1 MKDFPRRLLC
11 GVCTLILSLG
21 LCLNAAA
28 KENTTPL
35 SLSPL
40 SLEEYPLYQQEER
53 AADAYIVME
62 ATTGRVLCGQ
72 NIHERLAM
80 ASTTKIIGAMMV
92 LEQPNLDESFTV
104 DPDAIQVEGSSM
116 GLQEGDSVSLY
127 ALACGMLLPSGND
140 AANTAGV
147 RLYGSIKGFV
157 QAMNQR
163 AQELGLHNTHYV
175 TACGLDAEGHYST
188 AFDLAKLTRVAL
200 QNEDFAFICS
210 QSSMKVKFGNPPYE
224 RWLQNY
230 NRLLELYP
238 DCIGVKTGFTT
249 LAGRTLVTCAER
261 DGARY
266 VCVTLNDP
274 DDWDDH
280 KALYDWAFANYS
292 FAEVIPAGLSYE
304 VPLIS
309 GAEMTAP
316 AETEGAAYALIQ
328 NGESY
333 DMELELPAFAFAP
346 ISEGERAGR
355 AVACSDGQE
364 IASVRIVY
372 SEDVEVD
379 RELKLTPGERFLRF
393 WVLTGLS
400 APFYLE

>member
-1 MKDFPRRLLC
+1 MVLLLRKFT
-11 GVCTLILSLG
+11 GIVLSLA
-21 LCLNAAA
+21 LIFAVKIPARAELAVSAKAAI
-28 KENTTPL
+28 L
-35 SLSPL
+35 MH
-40 SLEEYPLYQQEER
+40 
-53 AADAYIVME
+53 ADS
-62 ATTGRVLCGQ
+62 GRVLYEK
-72 NIHERLAM
+72 NADEHMLI
-80 ASTTKIIGAMMV
+80 ASTTKIMTAIVV
-92 LEQPNLDESFTV
+92 LEHCELDDLVEV
-104 DPDAIQVEGSSM
+104 DSRSAGIEGSSM
-116 GLQEGDSVSLY
+116 YLKAGESYTVEDLLYGL
-127 ALACGMLLPSGND
+127 LLVSGND
-140 AANTAGV
+140 AASALALHV
-147 RLYGSIKGFV
+147 ADSMEEFAEL
-157 QAMNQR
+157 MN
-163 AQELGLHNTHYV
+163 AKAAELGMTESSFKNAH
-175 TACGLDAEGHYST
+175 GLDEEGHYST
-188 AFDLAKLTRVAL
+188 ARDMAKLAAYCMG
-200 QNEDFAFICS
+200 NEDFARIAGTVS
-210 QSSMKVKFGNPPYE
+210 HTVGEQTLVNH
-224 RWLQNY
+224 
-230 NRLLELYP
+230 NRLLREYDGCL
-238 DCIGVKTGFTT
+238 GLKTGYTMA
-249 LAGRTLVTCAER
+249 AGRTLVTCAER

-393 WVLTGLS
+393 WVLTRLS

>member
-1 MKDFPRRLLC
+1 MVLLLRKLT
-11 GVCTLILSLG
+11 GILLSLALVSAFAVPAHAEPG
-21 LCLNAAA
+21 VSA
-28 KENTTPL
+28 KSAIL
-35 SLSPL
+35 MH
-40 SLEEYPLYQQEER
+40 
-53 AADAYIVME
+53 ADS
-62 ATTGRVLCGQ
+62 GRVLYEK
-72 NIHERLAM
+72 NADEHMLI
-80 ASTTKIIGAMMV
+80 ASTTKIMTAIVV
-92 LEQPNLDESFTV
+92 LEHCELDDLVEV
-104 DPDAIQVEGSSM
+104 DSRSAGIEGSSM
-116 GLQEGDSVSLY
+116 YLKAGESYTVEDLLYGL
-127 ALACGMLLPSGND
+127 LLVSGND
-140 AANTAGV
+140 AASALALHV
-147 RLYGSIKGFV
+147 ADSMEECAEL
-157 QAMNQR
+157 MN
-163 AQELGLHNTHYV
+163 AKAAELGMTESSFKNAH
-175 TACGLDAEGHYST
+175 GLDEEGHYST
-188 AFDLAKLTRVAL
+188 ARDMAKLAAYCMG
-200 QNEDFAFICS
+200 NEDFARIAGTVS
-210 QSSMKVKFGNPPYE
+210 HTVGEQTLVNH
-224 RWLQNY
+224 
-230 NRLLELYP
+230 NRLLREYDGCL
-238 DCIGVKTGFTT
+238 GLKTGYTMA
-249 LAGRTLVTCAER
+249 AGRTLVTCAER

-393 WVLTGLS
+393 WVLTRLS

>member
-1 MKDFPRRLLC
+1 MVLLLRKFT
-11 GVCTLILSLG
+11 GIVLSLA
-21 LCLNAAA
+21 LIFAVKIPARAELAVSAKAAI
-28 KENTTPL
+28 L
-35 SLSPL
+35 MH
-40 SLEEYPLYQQEER
+40 
-53 AADAYIVME
+53 ADS
-62 ATTGRVLCGQ
+62 GRVLYEK
-72 NIHERLAM
+72 NADEHMLI
-80 ASTTKIIGAMMV
+80 ASTTKIMTAIVV
-92 LEQPNLDESFTV
+92 LEHCELDDLVEV
-104 DPDAIQVEGSSM
+104 DSRSAGIEGSSM
-116 GLQEGDSVSLY
+116 YLKAGESYTVEDLLYGL
-127 ALACGMLLPSGND
+127 LLVSGND
-140 AANTAGV
+140 AASALALHV
-147 RLYGSIKGFV
+147 ADSMEEFAEL
-157 QAMNQR
+157 MN
-163 AQELGLHNTHYV
+163 AKAAELGMTESSFKNAH
-175 TACGLDAEGHYST
+175 GLDEEGHYST
-188 AFDLAKLTRVAL
+188 ARDMAKLAAYCMG
-200 QNEDFAFICS
+200 NEDFARIAGTVS
-210 QSSMKVKFGNPPYE
+210 HTVGEQTLVNH
-224 RWLQNY
+224 
-230 NRLLELYP
+230 NRLLREYDGCL
-238 DCIGVKTGFTT
+238 GLKTGYTMA
-249 LAGRTLVTCAER
+249 AGRTLVTCAER

-274 DDWDDH
+274 ADWDDH

-346 ISEGERAGR
+346 ISEGDRAGR

>member
-1 MKDFPRRLLC
+1 MRKFT
-11 GVCTLILSLG
+11 GIVLSLA
-21 LCLNAAA
+21 LIFAVKIPARAELAVSA
-28 KENTTPL
+28 KATIL
-35 SLSPL
+35 MH
-40 SLEEYPLYQQEER
+40 
-53 AADAYIVME
+53 ADS
-62 ATTGRVLCGQ
+62 GRVLYEKSADEHML
-72 NIHERLAM
+72 I
-80 ASTTKIIGAMMV
+80 ASTTKIMTAIVV
-92 LEQPNLDESFTV
+92 LEHCELDDLVEV
-104 DPDAIQVEGSSM
+104 DSRSAGIEGSSM
-116 GLQEGDSVSLY
+116 YLKAGESYTVEDLLYGL
-127 ALACGMLLPSGND
+127 LLVSGND
-140 AANTAGV
+140 AASALALHV
-147 RLYGSIKGFV
+147 ADSMEEFAEL
-157 QAMNQR
+157 MN
-163 AQELGLHNTHYV
+163 AKAAELGMTESSFKNAH
-175 TACGLDAEGHYST
+175 GLDEEGHYST
-188 AFDLAKLTRVAL
+188 ARDMAKLAAYCMG
-200 QNEDFAFICS
+200 NEDFARIAGTVS
-210 QSSMKVKFGNPPYE
+210 HTVGEQTLVNH
-224 RWLQNY
+224 
-230 NRLLELYP
+230 NRLLREYDGCL
-238 DCIGVKTGFTT
+238 GLKTGYTMA
-249 LAGRTLVTCAER
+249 AGRTLVTCAER

>member
-1 MKDFPRRLLC
+1 MVLLLRKFT
-11 GVCTLILSLG
+11 GILLSLA
-21 LCLNAAA
+21 LIFAVKIPARAELAVSAKAAI
-28 KENTTPL
+28 L
-35 SLSPL
+35 MH
-40 SLEEYPLYQQEER
+40 
-53 AADAYIVME
+53 ADS
-62 ATTGRVLCGQ
+62 GRVLYEK
-72 NIHERLAM
+72 NADEHMLI
-80 ASTTKIIGAMMV
+80 ASTTKIMTAIVV
-92 LEQPNLDESFTV
+92 LEHCELDDLVEV
-104 DPDAIQVEGSSM
+104 DSRSAGIEGSSM
-116 GLQEGDSVSLY
+116 YLKAGESYTVEDLLYGL
-127 ALACGMLLPSGND
+127 LLVSGND
-140 AANTAGV
+140 AASALALHV
-147 RLYGSIKGFV
+147 ADSMEEFAEL
-157 QAMNQR
+157 MN
-163 AQELGLHNTHYV
+163 AKAAELGMTESSFKNAH
-175 TACGLDAEGHYST
+175 GLDEEGHYST
-188 AFDLAKLTRVAL
+188 ARDMAKLAAYCMG
-200 QNEDFAFICS
+200 NEDFARIAGTVS
-210 QSSMKVKFGNPPYE
+210 HTVGEQTLVNH
-224 RWLQNY
+224 
-230 NRLLELYP
+230 NRLLREYDGCL
-238 DCIGVKTGFTT
+238 GLKTGYTMA
-249 LAGRTLVTCAER
+249 AGRTLVTCAER

-280 KALYDWAFANYS
+280 KALYDWAFDNYS

-316 AETEGAAYALIQ
+316 AETEGAAYALIK
-328 NGESY
+328 NGESF

>member
-1 MKDFPRRLLC
+1 MVLLLRKFT
-11 GVCTLILSLG
+11 GILLSLA
-21 LCLNAAA
+21 LIFAVKIPARAELAVSAKAAI
-28 KENTTPL
+28 L
-35 SLSPL
+35 MH
-40 SLEEYPLYQQEER
+40 
-53 AADAYIVME
+53 ADS
-62 ATTGRVLCGQ
+62 GRVLYEK
-72 NIHERLAM
+72 NADEHMLI
-80 ASTTKIIGAMMV
+80 ASTTKIMTAIVM
-92 LEQPNLDESFTV
+92 LEHCELDDLVEV
-104 DPDAIQVEGSSM
+104 DSRSAGIEGSSM
-116 GLQEGDSVSLY
+116 YLKAGESYTVEDLLYGL
-127 ALACGMLLPSGND
+127 LLVSGND
-140 AANTAGV
+140 AASALALHV
-147 RLYGSIKGFV
+147 ADSMEEFAEL
-157 QAMNQR
+157 MN
-163 AQELGLHNTHYV
+163 AKAAELGMTESSFKNAH
-175 TACGLDAEGHYST
+175 GLDEEGHYST
-188 AFDLAKLTRVAL
+188 ARDMAKLAAYCMG
-200 QNEDFAFICS
+200 NEDFARIAGTVS
-210 QSSMKVKFGNPPYE
+210 HTVGEQTLVNH
-224 RWLQNY
+224 
-230 NRLLELYP
+230 NRLLREYDGCL
-238 DCIGVKTGFTT
+238 GLKTGYTMA
-249 LAGRTLVTCAER
+249 AGRTLVTCAER

-372 SEDVEVD
+372 SEDVEMD

>member
-1 MKDFPRRLLC
+1 MVLLLRKFT
-11 GVCTLILSLG
+11 GILLSLA
-21 LCLNAAA
+21 LIFAVKIPARAELAVSAKAAI
-28 KENTTPL
+28 L
-35 SLSPL
+35 MH
-40 SLEEYPLYQQEER
+40 
-53 AADAYIVME
+53 ADS
-62 ATTGRVLCGQ
+62 GRVLYEK
-72 NIHERLAM
+72 NADEHMLI
-80 ASTTKIIGAMMV
+80 ASTTKIMTAIVV
-92 LEQPNLDESFTV
+92 LEHCELDDLVEIDSRS
-104 DPDAIQVEGSSM
+104 AGIEGSSM
-116 GLQEGDSVSLY
+116 YLKAGESYTVEDLLYGL
-127 ALACGMLLPSGND
+127 LLVSGND
-140 AANTAGV
+140 AASALALHV
-147 RLYGSIKGFV
+147 ADSMEEFAEL
-157 QAMNQR
+157 MN
-163 AQELGLHNTHYV
+163 AKAAELGMTESSFKNAH
-175 TACGLDAEGHYST
+175 GLDEEGHYST
-188 AFDLAKLTRVAL
+188 ARDMAKLAAYCMG
-200 QNEDFAFICS
+200 NEDFARIAGTVS
-210 QSSMKVKFGNPPYE
+210 HTVGEQTLVNH
-224 RWLQNY
+224 
-230 NRLLELYP
+230 NRLLREYDGCL
-238 DCIGVKTGFTT
+238 GLKTGYTMA
-249 LAGRTLVTCAER
+249 AGRTLVTCAER

-393 WVLTGLS
+393 WVLTRLS

>member
-1 MKDFPRRLLC
+1 MRKFTGIL
-11 GVCTLILSLG
+11 LSLA
-21 LCLNAAA
+21 LIFAVKIPARAELAVSAEAAI
-28 KENTTPL
+28 L
-35 SLSPL
+35 MH
-40 SLEEYPLYQQEER
+40 
-53 AADAYIVME
+53 ADS
-62 ATTGRVLCGQ
+62 GRVLYEK
-72 NIHERLAM
+72 NADEHMLI
-80 ASTTKIIGAMMV
+80 ASTTKIMTAIVV
-92 LEQPNLDESFTV
+92 LEHCELDDLVEV
-104 DPDAIQVEGSSM
+104 DSRSAGIEGSSM
-116 GLQEGDSVSLY
+116 YLKAGESYTVEDLLYGL
-127 ALACGMLLPSGND
+127 LLVSGND
-140 AANTAGV
+140 AASALALHV
-147 RLYGSIKGFV
+147 ADSMEEFAEL
-157 QAMNQR
+157 MN
-163 AQELGLHNTHYV
+163 AKAAELGMTESSFKNAH
-175 TACGLDAEGHYST
+175 GLDEEGHYST
-188 AFDLAKLTRVAL
+188 ARDMAKLAAYCMG
-200 QNEDFAFICS
+200 NEDFARIAGTVS
-210 QSSMKVKFGNPPYE
+210 HTVGEQTLVNH
-224 RWLQNY
+224 
-230 NRLLELYP
+230 NRLLREYDGCL
-238 DCIGVKTGFTT
+238 GLKTGYTMA
-249 LAGRTLVTCAER
+249 AGRTLVTCAER

>member
-1 MKDFPRRLLC
+1 MRKFTGIL
-11 GVCTLILSLG
+11 LSLA
-21 LCLNAAA
+21 LIFAVKIPAQAELAVSAKAAI
-28 KENTTPL
+28 L
-35 SLSPL
+35 MH
-40 SLEEYPLYQQEER
+40 
-53 AADAYIVME
+53 ADS
-62 ATTGRVLCGQ
+62 GRVLYEK
-72 NIHERLAM
+72 NADERMLI
-80 ASTTKIIGAMMV
+80 ASTTKIMTAIVV
-92 LEQPNLDESFTV
+92 LEHCELDDLVEV
-104 DPDAIQVEGSSM
+104 DSRSAGIEGSSM
-116 GLQEGDSVSLY
+116 YLKAGESYTVEDLLYGL
-127 ALACGMLLPSGND
+127 LLVSGND
-140 AANTAGV
+140 AASALALHV
-147 RLYGSIKGFV
+147 ADSMEEFAEL
-157 QAMNQR
+157 MN
-163 AQELGLHNTHYV
+163 AKAAELGMTESSFKNAH
-175 TACGLDAEGHYST
+175 GLDEEGHYST
-188 AFDLAKLTRVAL
+188 ARDMAKLAAYCMG
-200 QNEDFAFICS
+200 NEDFARIAGTVS
-210 QSSMKVKFGNPPYE
+210 HTVGEQTLVNH
-224 RWLQNY
+224 
-230 NRLLELYP
+230 NRLLREYDGCL
-238 DCIGVKTGFTT
+238 GLKTGYTMA
-249 LAGRTLVTCAER
+249 AGRTLVTCAER

>member
-1 MKDFPRRLLC
+1 MVLLLRKFT
-11 GVCTLILSLG
+11 GILLSLA
-21 LCLNAAA
+21 LIFAVKIPAQAELAVSAKAAI
-28 KENTTPL
+28 L
-35 SLSPL
+35 MH
-40 SLEEYPLYQQEER
+40 
-53 AADAYIVME
+53 ADS
-62 ATTGRVLCGQ
+62 GRVLYEK
-72 NIHERLAM
+72 NADEHMLI
-80 ASTTKIIGAMMV
+80 ASTTKIMTAIVV
-92 LEQPNLDESFTV
+92 LEHCELDDLVEV
-104 DPDAIQVEGSSM
+104 DSRSAGIEGSSM
-116 GLQEGDSVSLY
+116 YLKAGESYTVEDLLYGL
-127 ALACGMLLPSGND
+127 LLVSGND
-140 AANTAGV
+140 AASALALHV
-147 RLYGSIKGFV
+147 ADSMEEFAEL
-157 QAMNQR
+157 MN
-163 AQELGLHNTHYV
+163 AKAAELGMTESSFKNAH
-175 TACGLDAEGHYST
+175 GLDEEGHYST
-188 AFDLAKLTRVAL
+188 ARDMAKLAAYCMG
-200 QNEDFAFICS
+200 NEDFARIAGTVS
-210 QSSMKVKFGNPPYE
+210 HTVGEQTLVNH
-224 RWLQNY
+224 
-230 NRLLELYP
+230 NRLLREYDGCL
-238 DCIGVKTGFTT
+238 GLKTGYTMA
-249 LAGRTLVTCAER
+249 AGRTLVTCAER

>member
-1 MKDFPRRLLC
+1 MVLLLRKFT
-11 GVCTLILSLG
+11 GILLSLA
-21 LCLNAAA
+21 LIFAVKIPARAELAVSAKAAI
-28 KENTTPL
+28 L
-35 SLSPL
+35 MH
-40 SLEEYPLYQQEER
+40 
-53 AADAYIVME
+53 ADS
-62 ATTGRVLCGQ
+62 GRVLYEK
-72 NIHERLAM
+72 NADEHMLI
-80 ASTTKIIGAMMV
+80 ASTTKIMTAIVV
-92 LEQPNLDESFTV
+92 LEHCDLDDLVEV
-104 DPDAIQVEGSSM
+104 DSRSAGIEGSSM
-116 GLQEGDSVSLY
+116 YLKAGESYTVEDLLYGL
-127 ALACGMLLPSGND
+127 LLVSGND
-140 AANTAGV
+140 AASALALHV
-147 RLYGSIKGFV
+147 ADSMEEFAEL
-157 QAMNQR
+157 MN
-163 AQELGLHNTHYV
+163 AKAAELGMTESSFKNAH
-175 TACGLDAEGHYST
+175 GLDEEGHYST
-188 AFDLAKLTRVAL
+188 ARDMAKLAAYCMG
-200 QNEDFAFICS
+200 NEDFARIAGTVS
-210 QSSMKVKFGNPPYE
+210 HTVGEQTLVNH
-224 RWLQNY
+224 
-230 NRLLELYP
+230 NRLLREYDGCL
-238 DCIGVKTGFTT
+238 GLKTGYTMA
-249 LAGRTLVTCAER
+249 AGRTLVTCAER

-280 KALYDWAFANYS
+280 KALYDWAFDNYS

-355 AVACSDGQE
+355 AVASSDGQE

>member
-1 MKDFPRRLLC
+1 MRKFTGIL
-11 GVCTLILSLG
+11 LSLA
-21 LCLNAAA
+21 LIFAVKIPARAELAVSAKAAI
-28 KENTTPL
+28 L
-35 SLSPL
+35 MH
-40 SLEEYPLYQQEER
+40 
-53 AADAYIVME
+53 ADS
-62 ATTGRVLCGQ
+62 GRVLYEK
-72 NIHERLAM
+72 NADEHMLI
-80 ASTTKIIGAMMV
+80 ASTTKIMTAIVV
-92 LEQPNLDESFTV
+92 LEHCDLDDLVEV
-104 DPDAIQVEGSSM
+104 DSRSAGIEGSSM
-116 GLQEGDSVSLY
+116 YLKAGESYTVEDLLYGL
-127 ALACGMLLPSGND
+127 LLVSGND
-140 AANTAGV
+140 AASALALHV
-147 RLYGSIKGFV
+147 ADSMEEFAEL
-157 QAMNQR
+157 MN
-163 AQELGLHNTHYV
+163 AKAAELGMTESSFKNAH
-175 TACGLDAEGHYST
+175 GLDEEGHYST
-188 AFDLAKLTRVAL
+188 ARDMAKLAAYCMG
-200 QNEDFAFICS
+200 NEDFARIAGTVS
-210 QSSMKVKFGNPPYE
+210 HTVGEQTLVNH
-224 RWLQNY
+224 
-230 NRLLELYP
+230 NRLLREYDGCL
-238 DCIGVKTGFTT
+238 GLKTGYTMA
-249 LAGRTLVTCAER
+249 AGRTLVTCAER

>member
-1 MKDFPRRLLC
+1 MVLLLRKFT
-11 GVCTLILSLG
+11 GIVLSLAIIFAVKIPARAE
-21 LCLNAAA
+21 LAVSAKAAI
-28 KENTTPL
+28 L
-35 SLSPL
+35 MH
-40 SLEEYPLYQQEER
+40 
-53 AADAYIVME
+53 ADS
-62 ATTGRVLCGQ
+62 GRVLYEK
-72 NIHERLAM
+72 NADEHMLI
-80 ASTTKIIGAMMV
+80 ASTTKIMTAIVV
-92 LEQPNLDESFTV
+92 LEHCELDDLVEV
-104 DPDAIQVEGSSM
+104 DSRSAGIEGSSM
-116 GLQEGDSVSLY
+116 YLKAGESYTVEDLLYGL
-127 ALACGMLLPSGND
+127 LLVSGND
-140 AANTAGV
+140 AASALALHV
-147 RLYGSIKGFV
+147 ADSMEEFAEL
-157 QAMNQR
+157 MN
-163 AQELGLHNTHYV
+163 AKAAELGMTESSFKNAH
-175 TACGLDAEGHYST
+175 GLDEEGHYST
-188 AFDLAKLTRVAL
+188 ARDMAKLAAYCMG
-200 QNEDFAFICS
+200 NEDFARIAGTVS
-210 QSSMKVKFGNPPYE
+210 HTVGEQTLVNH
-224 RWLQNY
+224 
-230 NRLLELYP
+230 NRLLREYDGCL
-238 DCIGVKTGFTT
+238 GLKTGYTMA
-249 LAGRTLVTCAER
+249 AGRTLVTCAER

>member
-1 MKDFPRRLLC
+1 MVLLLRKFT
-11 GVCTLILSLG
+11 GIVLSLA
-21 LCLNAAA
+21 LIFAVKIPARAELAVSAKAAI
-28 KENTTPL
+28 L
-35 SLSPL
+35 MH
-40 SLEEYPLYQQEER
+40 
-53 AADAYIVME
+53 ADS
-62 ATTGRVLCGQ
+62 GRVLYEK
-72 NIHERLAM
+72 NADEHMLI
-80 ASTTKIIGAMMV
+80 ASTTKIMTAIVV
-92 LEQPNLDESFTV
+92 LEHCELDDLVEV
-104 DPDAIQVEGSSM
+104 DSRSAGIEGSSM
-116 GLQEGDSVSLY
+116 YLKAGESYTVEDLLYGL
-127 ALACGMLLPSGND
+127 LLVSGND
-140 AANTAGV
+140 AASALALHV
-147 RLYGSIKGFV
+147 ADSMEEFAEL
-157 QAMNQR
+157 MN
-163 AQELGLHNTHYV
+163 AKAAELGMTESSFKNAH
-175 TACGLDAEGHYST
+175 GLDEEGHYST
-188 AFDLAKLTRVAL
+188 ARDMAKLAAYCIG
-200 QNEDFAFICS
+200 NEDFARIAGTVS
-210 QSSMKVKFGNPPYE
+210 HTVGEQTLVNH
-224 RWLQNY
+224 
-230 NRLLELYP
+230 NRLLREYDGCL
-238 DCIGVKTGFTT
+238 GLKTGYTMA
-249 LAGRTLVTCAER
+249 AGRTLVTCAER

>member
-1 MKDFPRRLLC
+1 MVLLLRKFT
-11 GVCTLILSLG
+11 GIVLSLA
-21 LCLNAAA
+21 LIFAVKIPARAELAVSAKAAI
-28 KENTTPL
+28 L
-35 SLSPL
+35 MH
-40 SLEEYPLYQQEER
+40 
-53 AADAYIVME
+53 ADS
-62 ATTGRVLCGQ
+62 GRVLYEK
-72 NIHERLAM
+72 NADEHMLI
-80 ASTTKIIGAMMV
+80 ASTTKIMTAIVV
-92 LEQPNLDESFTV
+92 LEHCELDDLVEV
-104 DPDAIQVEGSSM
+104 DSRSAGIEGSSM
-116 GLQEGDSVSLY
+116 YLKAGESYTVEDLLYGL
-127 ALACGMLLPSGND
+127 LLVSGND
-140 AANTAGV
+140 AASALALHV
-147 RLYGSIKGFV
+147 ADSMEEFAEL
-157 QAMNQR
+157 MNSK
-163 AQELGLHNTHYV
+163 AAELGMTESSFKNAH
-175 TACGLDAEGHYST
+175 GLDEEGHYST
-188 AFDLAKLTRVAL
+188 ARDMAKLAAYCIG
-200 QNEDFAFICS
+200 NEDFARIAGTVS
-210 QSSMKVKFGNPPYE
+210 HTVGEQTLVNH
-224 RWLQNY
+224 
-230 NRLLELYP
+230 NRLLREYDGCL
-238 DCIGVKTGFTT
+238 GLKTGYTMA
-249 LAGRTLVTCAER
+249 AGRTLVTCAER

-400 APFYLE
+400 SPFYLE

>member
-1 MKDFPRRLLC
+1 MVLLLRKFT
-11 GVCTLILSLG
+11 GIVLSLA
-21 LCLNAAA
+21 LIFAVKIPARAELAVSA
-28 KENTTPL
+28 KATIL
-35 SLSPL
+35 MH
-40 SLEEYPLYQQEER
+40 
-53 AADAYIVME
+53 ADS
-62 ATTGRVLCGQ
+62 GRVLYEK
-72 NIHERLAM
+72 NADEHMLI
-80 ASTTKIIGAMMV
+80 ASTTKIMTAIVV
-92 LEQPNLDESFTV
+92 LEHCELDDLVEV
-104 DPDAIQVEGSSM
+104 DSRSAGIEGSSM
-116 GLQEGDSVSLY
+116 YLKAGESYTVEDLLYGL
-127 ALACGMLLPSGND
+127 LLVSGND
-140 AANTAGV
+140 AASALALHV
-147 RLYGSIKGFV
+147 ADSMEEFAEL
-157 QAMNQR
+157 MN
-163 AQELGLHNTHYV
+163 AKAAELGMTESSFKNAH
-175 TACGLDAEGHYST
+175 GLDEEGHYST
-188 AFDLAKLTRVAL
+188 ARDMAKLAAYCMG
-200 QNEDFAFICS
+200 NEDFARIAGTVS
-210 QSSMKVKFGNPPYE
+210 HTVGEQTLVNH
-224 RWLQNY
+224 
-230 NRLLELYP
+230 NRLLREYDGCL
-238 DCIGVKTGFTT
+238 GLKTGYTMA
-249 LAGRTLVTCAER
+249 AGRTLVTCAER

>member
-1 MKDFPRRLLC
+1 MRKFTGIL
-11 GVCTLILSLG
+11 LSLA
-21 LCLNAAA
+21 LIFAVKIPARAELAVSAKAAI
-28 KENTTPL
+28 L
-35 SLSPL
+35 MH
-40 SLEEYPLYQQEER
+40 
-53 AADAYIVME
+53 ADS
-62 ATTGRVLCGQ
+62 GRVLYEK
-72 NIHERLAM
+72 NADEHMLI
-80 ASTTKIIGAMMV
+80 ASTTKIMTAIVV
-92 LEQPNLDESFTV
+92 LEHCELDDLVEV
-104 DPDAIQVEGSSM
+104 DSRSAGIEGSSM
-116 GLQEGDSVSLY
+116 YLKAGESYTVEDLLYGL
-127 ALACGMLLPSGND
+127 LLVSGND
-140 AANTAGV
+140 AASALALHV
-147 RLYGSIKGFV
+147 ADSMEEFAEL
-157 QAMNQR
+157 MN
-163 AQELGLHNTHYV
+163 AKAAELGLTESSFKNAH
-175 TACGLDAEGHYST
+175 GLDEEGHYST
-188 AFDLAKLTRVAL
+188 ARDMAKLAAYCMG
-200 QNEDFAFICS
+200 NEDFARIAGTVS
-210 QSSMKVKFGNPPYE
+210 HTVGEQTLVNH
-224 RWLQNY
+224 
-230 NRLLELYP
+230 NRLLREYDGCL
-238 DCIGVKTGFTT
+238 GLKTGYTMA
-249 LAGRTLVTCAER
+249 AGRTLVTCAER

-372 SEDVEVD
+372 SEDVEMD

>member
-1 MKDFPRRLLC
+1 MRKFTGIL
-11 GVCTLILSLG
+11 LSLA
-21 LCLNAAA
+21 LIFAVKIPARAELAVSAKAAI
-28 KENTTPL
+28 L
-35 SLSPL
+35 MH
-40 SLEEYPLYQQEER
+40 
-53 AADAYIVME
+53 ADS
-62 ATTGRVLCGQ
+62 GRVLYEK
-72 NIHERLAM
+72 NADEHMLI
-80 ASTTKIIGAMMV
+80 ASTTKIMTAIVV
-92 LEQPNLDESFTV
+92 LEHCELDDLVEIDSRS
-104 DPDAIQVEGSSM
+104 AGIEGSSM
-116 GLQEGDSVSLY
+116 YLKAGESYTVEDLLYGL
-127 ALACGMLLPSGND
+127 LLVSGND
-140 AANTAGV
+140 AASALALHV
-147 RLYGSIKGFV
+147 ADSMEEFAEL
-157 QAMNQR
+157 MN
-163 AQELGLHNTHYV
+163 AKAAELGMTESSFKNAH
-175 TACGLDAEGHYST
+175 GLDEEGHYST
-188 AFDLAKLTRVAL
+188 ARDMAKLAAYCMG
-200 QNEDFAFICS
+200 NEDFARIAGTVS
-210 QSSMKVKFGNPPYE
+210 HTVGEQTLVNH
-224 RWLQNY
+224 
-230 NRLLELYP
+230 NRLLREYDGCL
-238 DCIGVKTGFTT
+238 GLKTGYTMA
-249 LAGRTLVTCAER
+249 AGRTLVTCAER

-280 KALYDWAFANYS
+280 KALYDWAFDNYS

-316 AETEGAAYALIQ
+316 AETEGAAYALIK
-328 NGESY
+328 NGESF

>member
-1 MKDFPRRLLC
+1 MVLLLRKFT
-11 GVCTLILSLG
+11 GIVLSLA
-21 LCLNAAA
+21 LIFAVKIPARAELAVSAKAAI
-28 KENTTPL
+28 L
-35 SLSPL
+35 MH
-40 SLEEYPLYQQEER
+40 
-53 AADAYIVME
+53 ADS
-62 ATTGRVLCGQ
+62 GRVLYEK
-72 NIHERLAM
+72 NADEHMLI
-80 ASTTKIIGAMMV
+80 ASTTKIMTAIVV
-92 LEQPNLDESFTV
+92 LEHCELDDLVEV
-104 DPDAIQVEGSSM
+104 DSRSAGIEGSSM
-116 GLQEGDSVSLY
+116 YLKAGESYTVEDLLYGL
-127 ALACGMLLPSGND
+127 LLVSGND
-140 AANTAGV
+140 AASALALHV
-147 RLYGSIKGFV
+147 ADSMEEFAEL
-157 QAMNQR
+157 MN
-163 AQELGLHNTHYV
+163 AKAAELGMTESSFKNAH
-175 TACGLDAEGHYST
+175 GLDEEGHYST
-188 AFDLAKLTRVAL
+188 AHDMAKLAAYCMG
-200 QNEDFAFICS
+200 NEDFARIAGTVS
-210 QSSMKVKFGNPPYE
+210 HTVGEQTLVNH
-224 RWLQNY
+224 
-230 NRLLELYP
+230 NRLLREYDGCL
-238 DCIGVKTGFTT
+238 GLKTGYTMA
-249 LAGRTLVTCAER
+249 AGRTLVTCAER

-316 AETEGAAYALIQ
+316 AETEGAAYALIK
-328 NGESY
+328 NGESF

-355 AVACSDGQE
+355 AVASSDGQE

-400 APFYLE
+400 SPFYLE

>member
-1 MKDFPRRLLC
+1 MRKFTGIL
-11 GVCTLILSLG
+11 LSLA
-21 LCLNAAA
+21 LIFAVKIPAQAELAVSAKAAI
-28 KENTTPL
+28 L
-35 SLSPL
+35 MH
-40 SLEEYPLYQQEER
+40 
-53 AADAYIVME
+53 ADS
-62 ATTGRVLCGQ
+62 GRVLYEK
-72 NIHERLAM
+72 NADEHMLI
-80 ASTTKIIGAMMV
+80 ASTTKIMTAIVV
-92 LEQPNLDESFTV
+92 LEHCELDDLVEV
-104 DPDAIQVEGSSM
+104 DSRSAGIEGSSM
-116 GLQEGDSVSLY
+116 YLKAGESYTVEDLLYGL
-127 ALACGMLLPSGND
+127 LLVSGND
-140 AANTAGV
+140 AASALALHV
-147 RLYGSIKGFV
+147 ADSMEEFAEL
-157 QAMNQR
+157 MN
-163 AQELGLHNTHYV
+163 AKAAELGMTESSFKNAH
-175 TACGLDAEGHYST
+175 GLDEEGHYST
-188 AFDLAKLTRVAL
+188 ARDMAKLAAYCIG
-200 QNEDFAFICS
+200 NEDFARIAGTVS
-210 QSSMKVKFGNPPYE
+210 HTVGEQTLVNH
-224 RWLQNY
+224 
-230 NRLLELYP
+230 NRLLREYDGCL
-238 DCIGVKTGFTT
+238 GLKTGYTMA
-249 LAGRTLVTCAER
+249 AGRTLVTCAER

>member
-1 MKDFPRRLLC
+1 MRKFT
-11 GVCTLILSLG
+11 GIVLSLA
-21 LCLNAAA
+21 LIFAVKIPARAELAVSAKAAM
-28 KENTTPL
+28 L
-35 SLSPL
+35 MH
-40 SLEEYPLYQQEER
+40 
-53 AADAYIVME
+53 ADS
-62 ATTGRVLCGQ
+62 GRVLYEK
-72 NIHERLAM
+72 NADEHMLI
-80 ASTTKIIGAMMV
+80 ASTTKIMTAIVV
-92 LEQPNLDESFTV
+92 LEHCELDDLVEV
-104 DPDAIQVEGSSM
+104 DSRSAGIEGSSM
-116 GLQEGDSVSLY
+116 YLKAGESYTVEDLLYGL
-127 ALACGMLLPSGND
+127 LLVSGND
-140 AANTAGV
+140 AASALALHV
-147 RLYGSIKGFV
+147 ADSMEEFAEL
-157 QAMNQR
+157 MN
-163 AQELGLHNTHYV
+163 AKAAELGMTESSFKNAH
-175 TACGLDAEGHYST
+175 GLDEEGHYST
-188 AFDLAKLTRVAL
+188 ARDMAKLAAYCMG
-200 QNEDFAFICS
+200 NEDFARIAGTVS
-210 QSSMKVKFGNPPYE
+210 HTVGEQTLVNH
-224 RWLQNY
+224 
-230 NRLLELYP
+230 NRLLREYDGCL
-238 DCIGVKTGFTT
+238 GLKTGYTMA
-249 LAGRTLVTCAER
+249 AGRTLVTCAER

-346 ISEGERAGR
+346 ISEGDRAGR

>member
-1 MKDFPRRLLC
+1 MRKFT
-11 GVCTLILSLG
+11 GIVLSLA
-21 LCLNAAA
+21 LIFAVKIPARAELAVSAKAAI
-28 KENTTPL
+28 L
-35 SLSPL
+35 MH
-40 SLEEYPLYQQEER
+40 
-53 AADAYIVME
+53 ADS
-62 ATTGRVLCGQ
+62 GRVLYEK
-72 NIHERLAM
+72 NADEHMLI
-80 ASTTKIIGAMMV
+80 ASTTKIMTAIVV
-92 LEQPNLDESFTV
+92 LEHCELDDLVEV
-104 DPDAIQVEGSSM
+104 DSRSAGIEGSSM
-116 GLQEGDSVSLY
+116 YLKAGESYTVEDLLYGL
-127 ALACGMLLPSGND
+127 LLVSGND
-140 AANTAGV
+140 AASALALHV
-147 RLYGSIKGFV
+147 ADSMEEFAEL
-157 QAMNQR
+157 MN
-163 AQELGLHNTHYV
+163 AKAAELGMTESSFKNAH
-175 TACGLDAEGHYST
+175 GLDEEGHYST
-188 AFDLAKLTRVAL
+188 ARDMAKLAAYCMG
-200 QNEDFAFICS
+200 NEDFARIAGTVS
-210 QSSMKVKFGNPPYE
+210 HTVGEQTLVNH
-224 RWLQNY
+224 
-230 NRLLELYP
+230 NRLLREYDGCL
-238 DCIGVKTGFTT
+238 GLKTGYTMA
-249 LAGRTLVTCAER
+249 AGRTLVTCAEH

-316 AETEGAAYALIQ
+316 AETEGAAYALIK

-364 IASVRIVY
+364 IDSVRIVY

>member
-1 MKDFPRRLLC
+1 MRKFT
-11 GVCTLILSLG
+11 GIVLSLA
-21 LCLNAAA
+21 LIFAVKIPARAELAVSAKAAI
-28 KENTTPL
+28 L
-35 SLSPL
+35 MH
-40 SLEEYPLYQQEER
+40 
-53 AADAYIVME
+53 ADS
-62 ATTGRVLCGQ
+62 GRVLYEK
-72 NIHERLAM
+72 NADEHMLI
-80 ASTTKIIGAMMV
+80 ASTTKIMTAIVV
-92 LEQPNLDESFTV
+92 LEHCELDDLVEV
-104 DPDAIQVEGSSM
+104 DSRSAGIEGSSM
-116 GLQEGDSVSLY
+116 YLKAGESYTVEDLLYGL
-127 ALACGMLLPSGND
+127 LLVSGND
-140 AANTAGV
+140 AASALALHV
-147 RLYGSIKGFV
+147 ADSMEEFAEL
-157 QAMNQR
+157 MN
-163 AQELGLHNTHYV
+163 AKAAELGMTESSFKNAH
-175 TACGLDAEGHYST
+175 GLDEEGHYST
-188 AFDLAKLTRVAL
+188 ARDMAKLAAYCMG
-200 QNEDFAFICS
+200 NEDFARIAGTVS
-210 QSSMKVKFGNPPYE
+210 HTVGEQTLVNH
-224 RWLQNY
+224 
-230 NRLLELYP
+230 NRLLREYDGCL
-238 DCIGVKTGFTT
+238 GLKTGYTMA
-249 LAGRTLVTCAER
+249 AGRTLVTCAER

>member
-1 MKDFPRRLLC
+1 MVLLLRKFT
-11 GVCTLILSLG
+11 GILLSLA
-21 LCLNAAA
+21 LIFAVKIPARAELAVSAKAAI
-28 KENTTPL
+28 L
-35 SLSPL
+35 MH
-40 SLEEYPLYQQEER
+40 
-53 AADAYIVME
+53 ADS
-62 ATTGRVLCGQ
+62 GRVLYEK
-72 NIHERLAM
+72 NADEHMLI
-80 ASTTKIIGAMMV
+80 ASTTKIMTAIVV
-92 LEQPNLDESFTV
+92 LEHCELDDLVEV
-104 DPDAIQVEGSSM
+104 DSRSAGIEGSSM
-116 GLQEGDSVSLY
+116 YLKAGESYTVEDLLYGL
-127 ALACGMLLPSGND
+127 LLVSGND
-140 AANTAGV
+140 AASALALHV
-147 RLYGSIKGFV
+147 ADSMEAFAEL
-157 QAMNQR
+157 MN
-163 AQELGLHNTHYV
+163 AKAAELGMTESSFKNAH
-175 TACGLDAEGHYST
+175 GLDEDGHYST
-188 AFDLAKLTRVAL
+188 ARDMAKLAAYCMG
-200 QNEDFAFICS
+200 NEDFARIAGTVS
-210 QSSMKVKFGNPPYE
+210 HTVGEQTLVNH
-224 RWLQNY
+224 
-230 NRLLELYP
+230 NRLLREYDGCL
-238 DCIGVKTGFTT
+238 GLKTGYTMA
-249 LAGRTLVTCAER
+249 AGRTLVTCAER

-346 ISEGERAGR
+346 ISEGDRAGR

>member
-1 MKDFPRRLLC
+1 MRKFTGIL
-11 GVCTLILSLG
+11 LSLA
-21 LCLNAAA
+21 LIFAVKIPARAELAVSAKAAI
-28 KENTTPL
+28 L
-35 SLSPL
+35 MH
-40 SLEEYPLYQQEER
+40 
-53 AADAYIVME
+53 ADS
-62 ATTGRVLCGQ
+62 GRVLYEK
-72 NIHERLAM
+72 NADEHMLI
-80 ASTTKIIGAMMV
+80 ASTTKIMTAIVV
-92 LEQPNLDESFTV
+92 LEHCDLDDLVEV
-104 DPDAIQVEGSSM
+104 DSRSAGIEGSSM
-116 GLQEGDSVSLY
+116 YLKAGESYTVEDLLYGL
-127 ALACGMLLPSGND
+127 LLVSGND
-140 AANTAGV
+140 AASALALHV
-147 RLYGSIKGFV
+147 ADSMEEFAEL
-157 QAMNQR
+157 MN
-163 AQELGLHNTHYV
+163 AKAAELGMTESSFKNAH
-175 TACGLDAEGHYST
+175 GLDEEGHYST
-188 AFDLAKLTRVAL
+188 ARDMAKLASYCMG
-200 QNEDFAFICS
+200 NEDFARIAGTVS
-210 QSSMKVKFGNPPYE
+210 HTVGEQTLVNH
-224 RWLQNY
+224 
-230 NRLLELYP
+230 NRLLREYDGCL
-238 DCIGVKTGFTT
+238 GLKTGYTMA
-249 LAGRTLVTCAER
+249 AGRTLVTCAER

-316 AETEGAAYALIQ
+316 AETEGSAYALIK
-328 NGESY
+328 NGESF

>member
-1 MKDFPRRLLC
+1 MVLLLRKFT
-11 GVCTLILSLG
+11 GIVLSLA
-21 LCLNAAA
+21 LIFAVKIPARAELAVSAKAAI
-28 KENTTPL
+28 L
-35 SLSPL
+35 MH
-40 SLEEYPLYQQEER
+40 
-53 AADAYIVME
+53 ADS
-62 ATTGRVLCGQ
+62 GRVLYEK
-72 NIHERLAM
+72 NADERMLI
-80 ASTTKIIGAMMV
+80 ASTTKIMTAIVV
-92 LEQPNLDESFTV
+92 LEHCELDDLVEV
-104 DPDAIQVEGSSM
+104 DSRSAGIEGSSM
-116 GLQEGDSVSLY
+116 YLKAGESYTVEDLLYGL
-127 ALACGMLLPSGND
+127 LLVSGND
-140 AANTAGV
+140 AASALALHV
-147 RLYGSIKGFV
+147 ADSMEEFAEL
-157 QAMNQR
+157 MN
-163 AQELGLHNTHYV
+163 AKAAELGLTESSFKNAH
-175 TACGLDAEGHYST
+175 GLDEEGHYST
-188 AFDLAKLTRVAL
+188 ARDMAKLAAYCIG
-200 QNEDFAFICS
+200 NEDFARIAGTVS
-210 QSSMKVKFGNPPYE
+210 HTVGEQTLVNH
-224 RWLQNY
+224 
-230 NRLLELYP
+230 NRLLREYDGCL
-238 DCIGVKTGFTT
+238 GLKTGYTMA
-249 LAGRTLVTCAER
+249 AGRTLVTCAER

>member
-1 MKDFPRRLLC
+1 MVLLLRKFT
-11 GVCTLILSLG
+11 GILLSLA
-21 LCLNAAA
+21 LIFAVKIPAQAELAVSAKAAI
-28 KENTTPL
+28 L
-35 SLSPL
+35 MH
-40 SLEEYPLYQQEER
+40 
-53 AADAYIVME
+53 ADS
-62 ATTGRVLCGQ
+62 GRVLYEK
-72 NIHERLAM
+72 NADERMLI
-80 ASTTKIIGAMMV
+80 ASTTKIMTAIVV
-92 LEQPNLDESFTV
+92 LEHCELDDLVEV
-104 DPDAIQVEGSSM
+104 DSRSAGIEGSSM
-116 GLQEGDSVSLY
+116 YLKAGESYTVEDLLYGL
-127 ALACGMLLPSGND
+127 LLVSGND
-140 AANTAGV
+140 AASALALHV
-147 RLYGSIKGFV
+147 ADSMEEFAEL
-157 QAMNQR
+157 MN
-163 AQELGLHNTHYV
+163 AKAAELGMTESSFKNAH
-175 TACGLDAEGHYST
+175 GLDEEGHYST
-188 AFDLAKLTRVAL
+188 ARDMAKLAAYCMG
-200 QNEDFAFICS
+200 NEDFARIAGTVS
-210 QSSMKVKFGNPPYE
+210 HTVGEQTLVNH
-224 RWLQNY
+224 
-230 NRLLELYP
+230 NRLLREYDGCL
-238 DCIGVKTGFTT
+238 GLKTGYTMA
-249 LAGRTLVTCAER
+249 AGRTLVTCAER

-393 WVLTGLS
+393 WVLTRLS

>member
-1 MKDFPRRLLC
+1 MRKFT
-11 GVCTLILSLG
+11 GIVLSLA
-21 LCLNAAA
+21 LIFAVKIPARAELAVSAKAAI
-28 KENTTPL
+28 L
-35 SLSPL
+35 MH
-40 SLEEYPLYQQEER
+40 
-53 AADAYIVME
+53 ADS
-62 ATTGRVLCGQ
+62 GRVLYEK
-72 NIHERLAM
+72 NADEHMLI
-80 ASTTKIIGAMMV
+80 ASTTKIMTAIVV
-92 LEQPNLDESFTV
+92 LEHCELDDLVEV
-104 DPDAIQVEGSSM
+104 DSRSAGIEGSSM
-116 GLQEGDSVSLY
+116 YLKAGESYTVEDLLYGL
-127 ALACGMLLPSGND
+127 LLVSGND
-140 AANTAGV
+140 AASALALHV
-147 RLYGSIKGFV
+147 ADSMEEFAEL
-157 QAMNQR
+157 MNSK
-163 AQELGLHNTHYV
+163 AAELGMTESSFKNAH
-175 TACGLDAEGHYST
+175 GLDEEGHYST
-188 AFDLAKLTRVAL
+188 ARDMAKLAAYCMG
-200 QNEDFAFICS
+200 NEDFARIAGTVS
-210 QSSMKVKFGNPPYE
+210 HTVGEQTLVNH
-224 RWLQNY
+224 
-230 NRLLELYP
+230 NRLLREYDGCL
-238 DCIGVKTGFTT
+238 GLKTGYTMA
-249 LAGRTLVTCAER
+249 AGRTLVTCAER

-346 ISEGERAGR
+346 ISEGDRAGR

>member
-1 MKDFPRRLLC
+1 MRKFT
-11 GVCTLILSLG
+11 GIVLSLA
-21 LCLNAAA
+21 LIFAVKIPSRAELAVSAKAAI
-28 KENTTPL
+28 L
-35 SLSPL
+35 MH
-40 SLEEYPLYQQEER
+40 
-53 AADAYIVME
+53 ADS
-62 ATTGRVLCGQ
+62 GRVLYEK
-72 NIHERLAM
+72 NADEHMLI
-80 ASTTKIIGAMMV
+80 ASTTKIMTAIVV
-92 LEQPNLDESFTV
+92 LEHCELDDLVEV
-104 DPDAIQVEGSSM
+104 DSRSAGIEGSSM
-116 GLQEGDSVSLY
+116 YLKAGESYTVEDLLYGL
-127 ALACGMLLPSGND
+127 LLVSGND
-140 AANTAGV
+140 AASALALHV
-147 RLYGSIKGFV
+147 ADSMEEFAEL
-157 QAMNQR
+157 MN
-163 AQELGLHNTHYV
+163 AKAAELGMTESSFKNAH
-175 TACGLDAEGHYST
+175 GLDEEGHYST
-188 AFDLAKLTRVAL
+188 ARDMAKLAAYCMG
-200 QNEDFAFICS
+200 NEDFARIAGTVS
-210 QSSMKVKFGNPPYE
+210 HTVGEQTLVNH
-224 RWLQNY
+224 
-230 NRLLELYP
+230 NRLLREYDGCL
-238 DCIGVKTGFTT
+238 GLKTGYTMA
-249 LAGRTLVTCAER
+249 AGRTLVTCAER

-309 GAEMTAP
+309 GAEMTAQ
-316 AETEGAAYALIQ
+316 AETEGSAYALIK

-372 SEDVEVD
+372 SEDVAVD

-393 WVLTGLS
+393 WVITGLN

>member
-1 MKDFPRRLLC
+1 MVLLLRKFT
-11 GVCTLILSLG
+11 GIVLSLA
-21 LCLNAAA
+21 LIFAVKIPARAELAVSAKAAI
-28 KENTTPL
+28 L
-35 SLSPL
+35 MH
-40 SLEEYPLYQQEER
+40 
-53 AADAYIVME
+53 ADS
-62 ATTGRVLCGQ
+62 GRVLYEK
-72 NIHERLAM
+72 NADEHMLI
-80 ASTTKIIGAMMV
+80 ASTTKIMTAIVV
-92 LEQPNLDESFTV
+92 LEHCELDDLVEV
-104 DPDAIQVEGSSM
+104 DSRSAGIEGSSM
-116 GLQEGDSVSLY
+116 YLKAGESYTVEDLLYGL
-127 ALACGMLLPSGND
+127 LLVSGND
-140 AANTAGV
+140 AASALALHV
-147 RLYGSIKGFV
+147 ADSMEEFAEL
-157 QAMNQR
+157 MN
-163 AQELGLHNTHYV
+163 AKAAELGMTESSFKNAH
-175 TACGLDAEGHYST
+175 GLDEEGHYST
-188 AFDLAKLTRVAL
+188 ARDMAKLAAYCMG
-200 QNEDFAFICS
+200 NEDFARIAGTVS
-210 QSSMKVKFGNPPYE
+210 HTVGEQTLVNH
-224 RWLQNY
+224 
-230 NRLLELYP
+230 NRLLREYDGCL
-238 DCIGVKTGFTT
+238 GLKTGYTMA
-249 LAGRTLVTCAER
+249 AGRTLVTCAEH

-316 AETEGAAYALIQ
+316 AETEGAAYALIK

>member
-1 MKDFPRRLLC
+1 MVLLLRKFT
-11 GVCTLILSLG
+11 GILLSLA
-21 LCLNAAA
+21 LIFAVKIPARAELAVSAKAAI
-28 KENTTPL
+28 L
-35 SLSPL
+35 MH
-40 SLEEYPLYQQEER
+40 
-53 AADAYIVME
+53 ADS
-62 ATTGRVLCGQ
+62 GRVLYEK
-72 NIHERLAM
+72 NADEHMLI
-80 ASTTKIIGAMMV
+80 ASTTKIMTAIVV
-92 LEQPNLDESFTV
+92 LEHCDLDDLVEV
-104 DPDAIQVEGSSM
+104 DSRSAGIEGSSM
-116 GLQEGDSVSLY
+116 YLKAGESYTVEDLLYGL
-127 ALACGMLLPSGND
+127 LLVSGND
-140 AANTAGV
+140 AASALALHV
-147 RLYGSIKGFV
+147 ADSMEEFAEL
-157 QAMNQR
+157 MN
-163 AQELGLHNTHYV
+163 AKAAELGMTESSFKNAH
-175 TACGLDAEGHYST
+175 GLDEEGHYST
-188 AFDLAKLTRVAL
+188 ARDMAKLAAYCMG
-200 QNEDFAFICS
+200 NEDFARIAGTVS
-210 QSSMKVKFGNPPYE
+210 HTVGEQTLVNH
-224 RWLQNY
+224 
-230 NRLLELYP
+230 NRLLREYDGCL
-238 DCIGVKTGFTT
+238 GLKTGYTMA
-249 LAGRTLVTCAER
+249 AGRTLVTCAER

-292 FAEVIPAGLSYE
+292 FAEVIPVGLSYE

>member
-1 MKDFPRRLLC
+1 MVLLLRKFT
-11 GVCTLILSLG
+11 GIVLSLA
-21 LCLNAAA
+21 LIFAVKIPARAELAVSAKAAI
-28 KENTTPL
+28 L
-35 SLSPL
+35 MH
-40 SLEEYPLYQQEER
+40 
-53 AADAYIVME
+53 ADS
-62 ATTGRVLCGQ
+62 GRVLYEK
-72 NIHERLAM
+72 NADEHMLI
-80 ASTTKIIGAMMV
+80 ASTTKIMTAIVV
-92 LEQPNLDESFTV
+92 LEHCELDDLVEV
-104 DPDAIQVEGSSM
+104 DSRSAGIEGSSM
-116 GLQEGDSVSLY
+116 YLKAGESYTVEDLLYGL
-127 ALACGMLLPSGND
+127 LLVSGND
-140 AANTAGV
+140 AASALALHV
-147 RLYGSIKGFV
+147 ADSMEEFAEL
-157 QAMNQR
+157 MN
-163 AQELGLHNTHYV
+163 AKAAELGMTESSFKNAH
-175 TACGLDAEGHYST
+175 GLDEEGHYST
-188 AFDLAKLTRVAL
+188 ARDMAKLAAYCMG
-200 QNEDFAFICS
+200 NEDFARIAGTVS
-210 QSSMKVKFGNPPYE
+210 HTVGEQTLMNH
-224 RWLQNY
+224 
-230 NRLLELYP
+230 NRLLREYDGCL
-238 DCIGVKTGFTT
+238 GLKTGYTMA
-249 LAGRTLVTCAER
+249 AGRTLVTCAER

-400 APFYLE
+400 SPFYLE

>member
-1 MKDFPRRLLC
+1 MVLLLRKFT
-11 GVCTLILSLG
+11 GIVLSLA
-21 LCLNAAA
+21 LIFAVKIPARAELAVSAKAAI
-28 KENTTPL
+28 L
-35 SLSPL
+35 MH
-40 SLEEYPLYQQEER
+40 
-53 AADAYIVME
+53 ADS
-62 ATTGRVLCGQ
+62 GRVLYEK
-72 NIHERLAM
+72 NADERMLI
-80 ASTTKIIGAMMV
+80 ASTTKIMTAIVV
-92 LEQPNLDESFTV
+92 LEHCELDDLVEV
-104 DPDAIQVEGSSM
+104 DSRSAGIEGSSM
-116 GLQEGDSVSLY
+116 YLKAGESYTVEDLLYGL
-127 ALACGMLLPSGND
+127 LLVSGND
-140 AANTAGV
+140 AASALALHV
-147 RLYGSIKGFV
+147 ADSMEEFAEL
-157 QAMNQR
+157 MN
-163 AQELGLHNTHYV
+163 AKAAELGMTESSFKNAH
-175 TACGLDAEGHYST
+175 GLDEEGHYST
-188 AFDLAKLTRVAL
+188 ARDMAKLAAYCIG
-200 QNEDFAFICS
+200 NEDFARIAGTVS
-210 QSSMKVKFGNPPYE
+210 HTVGEQTLVNH
-224 RWLQNY
+224 
-230 NRLLELYP
+230 NRLLREYDGCL
-238 DCIGVKTGFTT
+238 GLKTGYTMA
-249 LAGRTLVTCAER
+249 AGRTLVTCAER

-274 DDWDDH
+274 ADWDDH

-346 ISEGERAGR
+346 ISEGDRAGR

>member
-1 MKDFPRRLLC
+1 MRKFTGIL
-11 GVCTLILSLG
+11 LSLA
-21 LCLNAAA
+21 LIFAVKIPARAELAVSAKAAI
-28 KENTTPL
+28 L
-35 SLSPL
+35 MH
-40 SLEEYPLYQQEER
+40 
-53 AADAYIVME
+53 ADS
-62 ATTGRVLCGQ
+62 GRVLYEK
-72 NIHERLAM
+72 NADEHMLI
-80 ASTTKIIGAMMV
+80 ASTTKIMTAIVV
-92 LEQPNLDESFTV
+92 LEHCELDDLVEV
-104 DPDAIQVEGSSM
+104 DSRSAGIEGSSM
-116 GLQEGDSVSLY
+116 YLKAGESYTVEDLLYGL
-127 ALACGMLLPSGND
+127 LLVSGND
-140 AANTAGV
+140 AASALALHV
-147 RLYGSIKGFV
+147 ADSMEEFAEL
-157 QAMNQR
+157 MN
-163 AQELGLHNTHYV
+163 AKAAELGMTESSFKNAH
-175 TACGLDAEGHYST
+175 GLDEEGHYST
-188 AFDLAKLTRVAL
+188 ARDMAKLAAYCMG
-200 QNEDFAFICS
+200 NEDFARIAGTVS
-210 QSSMKVKFGNPPYE
+210 HTVGEQTLMNH
-224 RWLQNY
+224 
-230 NRLLELYP
+230 NRLLREYDGCL
-238 DCIGVKTGFTT
+238 GLKTGYTMA
-249 LAGRTLVTCAER
+249 AGRTLVTCAER

-346 ISEGERAGR
+346 ISEGDRAGR

>member
-1 MKDFPRRLLC
+1 MRKFT
-11 GVCTLILSLG
+11 GIVLSLA
-21 LCLNAAA
+21 LIFAVKIPARAELAVSAKAAI
-28 KENTTPL
+28 L
-35 SLSPL
+35 MH
-40 SLEEYPLYQQEER
+40 
-53 AADAYIVME
+53 ADSD
-62 ATTGRVLCGQ
+62 RVLYEK
-72 NIHERLAM
+72 NADERMLI
-80 ASTTKIIGAMMV
+80 ASTTKIMTAIVV
-92 LEQPNLDESFTV
+92 LEHCELDDLVEV
-104 DPDAIQVEGSSM
+104 DSRSAGIEGSSM
-116 GLQEGDSVSLY
+116 YLKAGESYTVEDLLYGL
-127 ALACGMLLPSGND
+127 LLVSGND
-140 AANTAGV
+140 AASALALHV
-147 RLYGSIKGFV
+147 ADSMEEFAEL
-157 QAMNQR
+157 MN
-163 AQELGLHNTHYV
+163 AKAAELGMTESSFKNAH
-175 TACGLDAEGHYST
+175 GLDEEGHYST
-188 AFDLAKLTRVAL
+188 ARDMAKLAAYCMG
-200 QNEDFAFICS
+200 NEDFARIAGTVS
-210 QSSMKVKFGNPPYE
+210 HTVGEQTLVNH
-224 RWLQNY
+224 
-230 NRLLELYP
+230 NRLLREYDGCL
-238 DCIGVKTGFTT
+238 GLKTGYTMA
-249 LAGRTLVTCAER
+249 AGRTLVTCAER
-261 DGARY
+261 DGTRY